1 MEILTLT
8 ISCFTIVSLTTVVVV
23 MWRMIKRQEK
33 QISDLLDRLTAPDF
47 QTYAIA
53 RERKQEIEM
62 ADKGLRQVVEEYGDQ
77 DSFRIE

>member
-1 MEILTLT
+1 MYEIT
-8 ISCFTIVSLTTVVVV
+8 IAVLVTVILCLIFAMVLLSNTN
-23 MWRMIKRQEK
+23 RRQEK
-33 QISDLLDRLTAPDF
+33 TIGDLMDRFMAEKFND
-47 QTYAIA
+47 YAIA

>member
-1 MEILTLT
+1 MYELAIVVLICTILGLIFTNYISTLT
-8 ISCFTIVSLTTVVVV
+8 
-23 MWRMIKRQEK
+23 IKRQEK
-33 QISDLLDRLTAPDF
+33 QISDLLDRFMAQKFND
-47 QTYAIA
+47 YAIA

>member
-1 MEILTLT
+1 MYEVAIAVLVTVILCLIFAMVLLSNTN
-8 ISCFTIVSLTTVVVV
+8 
-23 MWRMIKRQEK
+23 RRQEK
-33 QISDLLDRLTAPDF
+33 TIGDLLDRLAAPDF

>member
-1 MEILTLT
+1 MEILT
-8 ISCFTIVSLTTVVVV
+8 ISILLSILVSLTITVIV
-23 MWRMIKRQEK
+23 MGKVIKRQEGR
-33 QISDLLDRLTAPDF
+33 ISDLLDRIAAPNFND
-47 QTYAIA
+47 YAIA